1 MISLVV
7 LLLPLKKRWNE
18 NASAVRRAVPPFL
31 PQVEVDVHMNSHHP
45 VKVIAVTGGKGGVG
59 KTNVSV
65 NLSLAL
71 GEMGRK
77 AVLMDA
83 DLGLANVD
91 IMLGLRPKRNISDV
105 LAGECRLTDVMLDV
119 NDNVRIVPASSGTQA
134 MTSLSAHEH
143 AELIYAFNDVADEM
157 DVLIIDTA
165 AGISDSVVSFVRAAQ
180 EVLVVVCDEP
190 TSITDAYA
198 LIKLLNRDYR
208 MTRFRVLAN
217 MVYTDTEGRS
227 MFNKLLTVTDRFL
240 DVTLQYV
247 GSIPYDESV
256 RKSVQRQV
264 PVLKAFPKSKA
275 ALAYKQLATRVDSWP
290 VQSMPRGH
298 LEFFVEQL
306 VQGV

>member
-1 MISLVV
+1 
-7 LLLPLKKRWNE
+7 
-18 NASAVRRAVPPFL
+18 VRRAVPPFL
-31 PQVEVDVHMNSHHP
+31 PRVEVDVHMNSHHP

-247 GSIPYDESV
+247 GSIPYDENV

>member
-1 MISLVV
+1 
-7 LLLPLKKRWNE
+7 
-18 NASAVRRAVPPFL
+18 VRRATQPSL
-31 PQVEVDVHMNSHHP
+31 PLAEVDVHMNNHHP

-71 GEMGRK
+71 GDLGRK

-119 NDNVRIVPASSGTQA
+119 NENVRIVPASSGTQA

-165 AGISDSVVSFVRAAQ
+165 AGISDAVVSFVRAAQ

-247 GSIPYDESV
+247 GSIPYDENV

-275 ALAYKQLATRVDSWP
+275 ALAYRQLATRVDSWP